1 MAVPVSQMWTVA
13 SYVLKQKIL
22 RRKRYATVLMLEPLL
37 RCNLACAG
45 CGKIQYPAHILKK
58 EMEVADALKAVE
70 ECGAPI
76 ISIPGGEP
84 LMYSKI
90 GELVKEL
97 VKRKKYIY
105 LCTNALLL
113 KQRLEEG
120 VFTPSKYLTFN
131 VHMDGDR
138 EAHDFAVC
146 REGTYDKAE
155 EAIKLAV
162 ERGFRVCTNTTLF
175 SHVDTERTRKF
186 FSRMMELGVEG
197 LTMSPG
203 YSYQKAPDQQN
214 FLSREKTF
222 TLFRDL
228 LKDPEPEWQFN
239 QSPLF
244 MEFLMGKVHLECTPW
259 GNPCY
264 TLFGW
269 QKPCYLLQ
277 EGYTDTWE
285 ELINDTQWENY
296 GRASGNSKCQNCMV
310 HCGYEPTAVHQTFNS
325 LKGFARTVAATLGG
339 IDSRKGKNITP
350 PAVGHRIETGAE
362 AKAGED
368 ISGKLHRA
376 VDYRGDVTVKLRD
389 GTSLEGFVFNIEGES
404 VDFFPSKG
412 AEVQVL
418 SSGDVQDVDFTGR
431 NFADGASWEA
441 WTKKYNEQKARR
453 EAGEAV
459 GAIGIFSE
467 EAQ

>member
-1 MAVPVSQMWTVA
+1 MAVPVSQMWAVA
-13 SYVLKQKIL
+13 SYVLKQRIM

-37 RCNLACAG
+37 KCNLACAG

-58 EMEVADALKAVE
+58 EMEVADAMRAVD

-84 LMYSKI
+84 LMYSHI
-90 GELVKEL
+90 GELVKQL

-131 VHMDGDR
+131 IHMDGDR

-162 ERGFRVCTNTTLF
+162 SLGYRVCTNTTLF
-175 SHVDTERTRKF
+175 SHADPARTRAF
-186 FSRMMELGVEG
+186 FSRMMALGVEG

-203 YSYQKAPDQQN
+203 YSYQKAPDQTN
-214 FLSREKTF
+214 FLNREKTF

-228 LKDPEPEWQFN
+228 LKDPEPEWKFN

-244 MEFLMGKVHLECTPW
+244 MEFLMGKLHLECTPW

-277 EGYTDTWE
+277 EGYVETFE
-285 ELINDTQWENY
+285 ELINDTAWENY
-296 GRASGNSKCQNCMV
+296 GRASGNAKCQNCMV

-325 LKGFARTVAATLGG
+325 AKGFWRTMMSTMNGVN
-339 IDSRKGKNITP
+339 SRRGRDITP
-350 PAVGHRIETGAE
+350 PAVVRRAETGVGIA
-362 AKAGED
+362 ATD
-368 ISGKLHRA
+368 NNDVSGKLSRA
-376 VDYRGDVTVKLRD
+376 VDYRGDVSVILRD
-389 GTSLEGFVFNIEGES
+389 GTRHEGYVFNVES
-404 VDFFPSKG
+404 GTVDFFPSKE
-412 AEVQVL
+412 AEARVIPI
-418 SSGDVQDVDFTGR
+418 SDIADVEFSGR
-431 NFADGASWEA
+431 NFADGAGWEA
-441 WTKKYNEQKARR
+441 WVKRYNEQKAKR
-453 EAGEAV
+453 EAGEKV
-459 GAIGIFSE
+459 EIGIFSE
-467 EAQ
+467 PL

>member
-1 MAVPVSQMWTVA
+1 
-13 SYVLKQKIL
+13 
-22 RRKRYATVLMLEPLL
+22 
-37 RCNLACAG
+37 
-45 CGKIQYPAHILKK
+45 
-58 EMEVADALKAVE
+58 
-70 ECGAPI
+70 
-76 ISIPGGEP
+76 
-84 LMYSKI
+84 
-90 GELVKEL
+90 
-97 VKRKKYIY
+97 
-105 LCTNALLL
+105 
-113 KQRLEEG
+113 
-120 VFTPSKYLTFN
+120 
-131 VHMDGDR
+131 
-138 EAHDFAVC
+138 
-146 REGTYDKAE
+146 
-155 EAIKLAV
+155 
-162 ERGFRVCTNTTLF
+162 
-175 SHVDTERTRKF
+175 
-186 FSRMMELGVEG
+186 
-197 LTMSPG
+197 
-203 YSYQKAPDQQN
+203 
-214 FLSREKTF
+214 
-222 TLFRDL
+222 
-228 LKDPEPEWQFN
+228 
-239 QSPLF
+239 
-244 MEFLMGKVHLECTPW
+244 
-259 GNPCY
+259 
-264 TLFGW
+264 
-269 QKPCYLLQ
+269 
-277 EGYTDTWE
+277 
-285 ELINDTQWENY
+285 
-296 GRASGNSKCQNCMV
+296 CQNCMV

>member
-1 MAVPVSQMWTVA
+1 MAVPVSQMWAVA
-13 SYVLKQKIL
+13 SYVLKQRIL

-58 EMEVADALKAVE
+58 EMEVSDALRTVE

-84 LMYSKI
+84 LMYSHI
-90 GELVKEL
+90 AELVREL

-120 VFTPSKYLTFN
+120 LFEPSKYLTFN
-131 VHMDGDR
+131 IHMDGDR

-146 REGTYDKAE
+146 REGTFDKAE

-162 ERGFRVCTNTTLF
+162 SKGFRVCTNTTLF
-175 SHVDTERTRKF
+175 GHAHPERTRKF
-186 FSRMMELGVEG
+186 FSHMMELGVEG

-214 FLSREKTF
+214 FLNREKTF

-228 LKDPEPEWQFN
+228 LKDPEPQWKFN

-244 MEFLMGKVHLECTPW
+244 MEFLMGKLHLECTPW

-277 EGYTDTWE
+277 EGYAETWE
-285 ELINDTQWENY
+285 ELLNDTKWENY

-310 HCGYEPTAVHQTFNS
+310 HCGYEPTAVHETFNS
-325 LKGFARTVAATLGG
+325 WKGFWRTMMATLNGVN
-339 IDSRKGKNITP
+339 SRRGENITP
-350 PAVGHRIETGAE
+350 PAVGRRIETGTDVHFDDE
-362 AKAGED
+362 LLK
-368 ISGKLHRA
+368 KLHDA
-376 VDYRGDVTVKLRD
+376 LDHRGDVTITLRD
-389 GTSLEGFVFNIEGES
+389 GSEHEGFVFNIEGDTVE
-404 VDFFPSKG
+404 FFPSRD
-412 AEVQVL
+412 AEARLIALESIDKVEL
-418 SSGDVQDVDFTGR
+418 TGR
-431 NFADGASWEA
+431 NFADGQGWEA
-441 WTKKYNEQKARR
+441 WVKKYNEQKAKR
-453 EAGEAV
+453 EAGEKV
-459 GAIGIFSE
+459 GAIGIYSDPL
-467 EAQ
+467 

>member
-1 MAVPVSQMWTVA
+1 MAVPVSQMWAVA
-13 SYVLKQKIL
+13 SYVLKQRIL
-22 RRKRYATVLMLEPLL
+22 RRKRYAPVLMLEPLL

-58 EMEVADALKAVE
+58 EMEVEDALRAVE

-90 GELVKEL
+90 GELVKAL

-131 VHMDGDR
+131 IHMDGDR

-162 ERGFRVCTNTTLF
+162 SQGYRVCTNTTLF
-175 SHVDTERTRKF
+175 THVNTENTRKF

-203 YSYQKAPDQQN
+203 YSYEKAPDQQN

-222 TLFRDL
+222 NLFRDL
-228 LKDPEPEWQFN
+228 LKDPEPEWKFN

-244 MEFLMGKVHLECTPW
+244 MEFLMGKLHLECTPW

-277 EGYTDTWE
+277 EGYADSWQ
-285 ELINDTQWENY
+285 ELLNDTQWENY

-325 LKGFARTVAATLGG
+325 AKGFARTVAATLGG
-339 IDSRKGKNITP
+339 LNSRKGKNITP
-350 PAVGHRIETGAE
+350 PLVGKRIETVSEVQAHAE
-362 AKAGED
+362 LT
-368 ISGKLHRA
+368 GKLQRA
-376 VDYRGDVTVKLRD
+376 LDYRGDVTVRLAD
-389 GTSLEGFVFNIEGES
+389 GESMEGFVFNLTKEAVEFS
-404 VDFFPSKG
+404 PSKG
-412 AEVQVL
+412 DEVRVINVNTIV
-418 SSGDVQDVDFTGR
+418 DVEFTGR
-431 NFADGASWEA
+431 DFADGRTWEA
-441 WTKKYNEQKARR
+441 WVKKYNEAKAKR
-453 EAGEAV
+453 EAGEEV
-459 GAIGIFSE
+459 GAIGIYSDPL
-467 EAQ
+467 

>member
-1 MAVPVSQMWTVA
+1 MAVPVSQMWAVA

-58 EMEVADALKAVE
+58 EMEVSDALKAVE

-90 GELVKEL
+90 GQLVKEL

-120 VFTPSKYLTFN
+120 VFEPSKYLTFN
-131 VHMDGDR
+131 IHMDGDR

-146 REGTYDKAE
+146 REGTYEKAE

-162 ERGFRVCTNTTLF
+162 SQGYRVCTNTTLF
-175 SHVDTERTRKF
+175 SHVNPENTRKF

-214 FLSREKTF
+214 FLNREKTF

-228 LKDPEPEWQFN
+228 LKDPEPEWKFN

-244 MEFLMGKVHLECTPW
+244 MEFLMGKLHLECTPW

-277 EGYTDTWE
+277 EGYTDSWE
-285 ELINDTQWENY
+285 ELINDTAWENY

-325 LKGFARTVAATLGG
+325 MKGFWRTMMATLNGVN
-339 IDSRKGKNITP
+339 SRRGRDITP
-350 PAVGHRIETGAE
+350 PVVGKRIETGAE
-362 AKAGED
+362 AKVSD
-368 ISGKLHRA
+368 DVVGKLHRA
-376 VDYRGDVTVKLRD
+376 VDYRGDVTVTLHD
-389 GTSLEGFVFNIEGES
+389 GQVLEGFVFNVEDGAI
-404 VDFFPSKG
+404 DFFPAKQ
-412 AEVQVL
+412 AEAQVIQV
-418 SSGDVQDVDFTGR
+418 SAIANVDFTGR

-441 WTKKYNEQKARR
+441 WVKKYNEQKARR
-453 EAGEAV
+453 EAGEKV
-459 GAIGIFSE
+459 EAIGIFSE
-467 EAQ
+467 PL